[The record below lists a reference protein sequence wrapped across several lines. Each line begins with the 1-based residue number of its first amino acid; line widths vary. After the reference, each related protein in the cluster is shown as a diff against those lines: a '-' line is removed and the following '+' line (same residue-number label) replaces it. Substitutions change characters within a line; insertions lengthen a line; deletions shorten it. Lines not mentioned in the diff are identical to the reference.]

1 MLEETW
7 LSTCVSDCNAQLS
20 VAVAVPNAASIAVPV
35 GLHPMLLLFPTEPV
49 AVMTGFTR
57 STFQK
62 MVRVSVEEFPQES
75 VAVHVRVC
83 D

>member
-1 MLEETW
+1 MLEDTW

-35 GLHPMLLLFPTEPV
+35 GLHPRLLLFPTEPV
-49 AVMTGFTR
+49 AVMTGLTR

-62 MVRVSVEEFPQES
+62 IVRVAVEEFPQES